1 MAAHWA
7 PPLKNTLLLS
17 PDLFSQHKFPM
28 LTITYET
35 PHRTPTAKA
44 IAAFFLTKTSL
55 FNSAS
60 ANVLSAG
67 L

>member
-7 PPLKNTLLLS
+7 PTLKNTLFLS
-17 PDLFSQHKFPM
+17 PDLFSQHKVPM

-44 IAAFFLTKTSL
+44 IAAFLLDK
-55 FNSAS
+55 NSI
-60 ANVLSAG
+60 VQQRLC
-67 L
+67 